1 MCPGGGVRRFARGGT
16 KSRLAGSLSAREKGK
31 ADCAWRCCRGRI
43 TARGRPVIL
52 DGMSEDD
59 GGQLLFPK
67 AADAIELRHLRAFV
81 AVAEELNFGRAAAAL
96 YVSQPALSRQ
106 IRSLEQLM
114 GCELLRR
121 STHRV
126 ELTLAGEALLDRAHR
141 LLRDVDE
148 AVTSVQAVG
157 GELAERAARLWAP
170 IEEVWGPQ
178 GDLERARAAYEELLT
193 SFSPPEGVT
202 VRSANAGGV
211 PALVLTPREVSG
223 ASILYL
229 HGGGYVM
236 GSAFGY
242 KALAGAVASYSR
254 SEAVVVE
261 YRLAPEHPYPAAVDD
276 ALTAYTWLMSRT
288 PAEQVTVMGDSCGG
302 GLAMALLLRLRDE
315 GLPLPGGAALLC
327 PWVELA
333 MEAPGP
339 DTSPIVEHARG
350 CASAYLGGH
359 PPDDPSHNAMYAD
372 LSGLPPL
379 LIQAGTADPIV
390 QDANR
395 LHDRAQAAGAE
406 LRLKQLAF
414 ETHVF
419 HLFWDFLPEA
429 VDGLRQAAEFVRRPV
444 AMETSS

>member
-1 MCPGGGVRRFARGGT
+1 
-16 KSRLAGSLSAREKGK
+16 
-31 ADCAWRCCRGRI
+31 
-43 TARGRPVIL
+43 
-52 DGMSEDD
+52 MSEDD

-106 IRSLEQLM
+106 IRSLEQLV

-126 ELTLAGEALLDRAHR
+126 ELTLAGEALLDRAR
-141 LLRDVDE
+141 KLLRDVDE

-170 IEEVWGPQ
+170 IEEVWGPR

-202 VRSANAGGV
+202 VRSANAAGV
-211 PALVLTPREVSG
+211 PALVLTPPEVSG

-242 KALAGAVASYSR
+242 KALAGALASYSR

-276 ALTAYTWLMSRT
+276 ALTAYNWLISRV
-288 PAEQVTVMGDSCGG
+288 PADQVTVMGDSCGG

-315 GLPLPGGAALLC
+315 GLPLPGGAALLS
-327 PWVELA
+327 PWVDLVV
-333 MEAPGP
+333 EAPGP
-339 DTSPIVEHARG
+339 EAEPASAALFEHARG
-350 CASAYLGGH
+350 CASAYLGAH
-359 PPDDPSHNAMYAD
+359 APDDLSHNAMYAD

-395 LHDRAQAAGAE
+395 LHDRAQAAGVESSLE
-406 LRLKQLAF
+406 LF
-414 ETHVF
+414 PVETHVF

-429 VDGLRQAAEFVRRPV
+429 VEGLRQAAEFVRRPV
-444 AMETSS
+444 AIHPSG